1 MSRDTSTVRRITLIA
16 TLLLT
21 LGLSACGGGDDD
33 ATEIPGGADPA
44 EAQVIDEWAKA
55 LASGDIEAAAAFFA
69 IPSVAENGPVLVEI
83 EDEGDARLFNES
95 LPCGAE
101 LIEAVAEG
109 DSTVATFRLT
119 ERPGPGTC
127 GEGTGG
133 TAQTAFEIVD
143 GKITQWRRVGIET
156 PEAPG
161 TAI

>member
-1 MSRDTSTVRRITLIA
+1 MRRITLIA
-16 TLLLT
+16 LLLA
-21 LGLSACGGGDDD
+21 LCLSACGGGDDD
-33 ATEIPGGADPA
+33 DDAPEIPGGADPA
-44 EAQVIDEWAKA
+44 EVQVIDEWAKA
-55 LASGDIEAAAAFFA
+55 LASGDVDAAAAFFA
-69 IPSVAENGPVLVEI
+69 IPSVAENGPILVEI
-83 EDEGDARLFNES
+83 EDEGDARLFNAS

-101 LIEAVAEG
+101 LIEAITEG

-127 GEGTGG
+127 GDGTGG

-156 PEAPG
+156 PEVPG